1 MTNKES
7 RSNASLT
14 QEATDRLTSGTSKTI
29 ANNEFET
36 GRKQVFSAAELWDIQ
51 KRKKEI
57 RPRRNT
63 IWS

>member
-7 RSNASLT
+7 RSNRSLE
-14 QEATDRLTSGTSKTI
+14 QEETDRLKTGTNQTI
-29 ANNEFET
+29 ACNEFET